1 MATQATSMGRLGSL
15 APRAGPSSAST
26 GRARPT
32 SPLAASARLALS
44 SLSGRA
50 HLAGPGAPLL
60 RASRRRRPALVAAS
74 AIEASTLTVKED
86 SSGTEYPVVTRLWAG
101 DDYRSLGAGVRQK
114 KVVLFNVNV
123 YALTVYV
130 EAEKAAHE
138 LGVRYRGGFFETEQ
152 DFCDAILDGAF
163 GKAIQLTILRS
174 GVGEAIAEAIE
185 EAIAPRMRLM
195 QQTAVLDEFTG
206 FFKERS
212 EAIDKGSNVMIFFTQ
227 TGTVNLALRSAAA
240 CEETGAAVNWLG
252 GVPDKSI
259 ESPAL
264 ARALLEVWLGE
275 NSVVPNA
282 KPTFA
287 AGAKA
292 LLESDNIRRQ
302 TRKGGS

>member
-1 MATQATSMGRLGSL
+1 V
-15 APRAGPSSAST
+15 P
-26 GRARPT
+26 
-32 SPLAASARLALS
+32 
-44 SLSGRA
+44 
-50 HLAGPGAPLL
+50 PG
-60 RASRRRRPALVAAS
+60 
-74 AIEASTLTVKED
+74 
-86 SSGTEYPVVTRLWAG
+86 
-101 DDYRSLGAGVRQK
+101 
-114 KVVLFNVNV
+114 
-123 YALTVYV
+123 
-130 EAEKAAHE
+130 
-138 LGVRYRGGFFETEQ
+138 
-152 DFCDAILDGAF
+152 
-163 GKAIQLTILRS
+163 QLTILRS